1 MQKSFKSG
9 YGYKKAGVIATKIID
24 ERNVMHSLFEDT
36 EAIERE
42 HKITSALDAINS
54 TFGKGTIKLAVQG
67 NGKIKTS
74 SESQSPQY
82 TTLWSDIPNVTV
94 K

>member
-1 MQKSFKSG
+1 
-9 YGYKKAGVIATKIID
+9 
-24 ERNVMHSLFEDT
+24 MHSLFEDT

-67 NGKIKTS
+67 SGKIKTS
-74 SESQSPQY
+74 SESQSPHY